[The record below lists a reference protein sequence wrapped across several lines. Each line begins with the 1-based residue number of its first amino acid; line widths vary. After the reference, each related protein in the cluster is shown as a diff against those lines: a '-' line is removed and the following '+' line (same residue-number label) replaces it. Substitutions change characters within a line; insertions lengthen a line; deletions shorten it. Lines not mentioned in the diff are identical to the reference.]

1 MTMLKMMFSV
11 SPRWLKDV
19 EKNGKPA
26 SAEVLSDPQQI
37 LKGVAGYQG
46 RDGWIDVEV
55 DVYPTDDVQ
64 FKAKMKT
71 RFSTALGGM
80 LAPGMRVNV
89 KFDGKDKQHVLLV
102 DDVSKLL
109 SYRIKS

>member
-1 MTMLKMMFSV
+1 MLKMMFSV

-19 EKNGKPA
+19 EKNGKLA
-26 SAEVLSDPQQI
+26 LAEVLSDTQQI

-55 DVYPTDDVQ
+55 EVFPPDEIQ

-71 RFSTALGGM
+71 HLSTALGGM
-80 LAPGMRVNV
+80 LAPGLRVNV
-89 KFDGKDKQHVLLV
+89 RYDPKERQHVLLV
-102 DDVSKLL
+102 DDVNKLL
-109 SYRIKS
+109 SYRLKP